1 MSELLDSL
9 HASVTEPF
17 LALNRWITVR
27 ALEHKAKRREHTA
40 PAVGGSGSM
49 LYVAASALPYH
60 TSGYTTR
67 THEVI
72 RALASAG
79 GRVHALT
86 RPGYPGD
93 RFDRL
98 RNVGGEETQV
108 GDVRYLHA
116 ASPANNRPALFYAL
130 QAAPIVAQW
139 AKRHQVSVIHAASNH
154 INALPA
160 LLAAR
165 HLGIPFQ
172 YEMRG
177 LWELSRISRTPQYE
191 GKQGFKQGL
200 QLEGL
205 VARHADKVFVISEQL
220 GRFARERWG
229 IAQERM
235 FLLPNCVDPE
245 RFAPSAHQSID
256 ANTIGYAGSLVGY
269 EGLDTLIDAVA
280 HLAGNG
286 HPVKVNIVGE
296 GDARPALEAQVRRLG
311 VSEQIRF
318 LGRMSPE
325 KAREALTNCALVCIP
340 RKPFK
345 VCEIVPPI
353 KLVEA
358 LAMSKPVIVPDLPVF
373 RDEMGANPAGWF
385 FKAGDAADL
394 ARVIEIALADRDA
407 LAAFS
412 ARARDYATTQRSWRD
427 FVMNALPD
435 VQNKMQSGGRDG
447 RQGH

>member
-1 MSELLDSL
+1 MSELFDSL
-9 HASVTEPF
+9 STLLSEPF

-27 ALEHKAKRREHTA
+27 TLEHKARQRARVA
-40 PAVGGSGSM
+40 PSFAESGGM

-60 TSGYTTR
+60 TSGYTKR

-72 RALASAG
+72 RALASVG
-79 GRVHALT
+79 ERVHAMT

-116 ASPANNRPALFYAL
+116 AAPANNRPALFYAL
-130 QAAPIVAQW
+130 QAAPIVARW
-139 AKRHQVSVIHAASNH
+139 ARHHKVSVIHAASNH
-154 INALPA
+154 VNALPA

-165 HLGIPFQ
+165 QLGIPFQ

-177 LWELSRISRTPQYE
+177 LWELSRISRIPQYE
-191 GKQGFKQGL
+191 GKQGFRQGL

-220 GRFARERWG
+220 GRFARDSWG
-229 IAQERM
+229 VPQERM
-235 FLLPNCVDPE
+235 FLLPNCVDPD
-245 RFAPSAHQSID
+245 RFAPVAHQAID
-256 ANTIGYAGSLVGY
+256 ASTIGYAGSLVGY
-269 EGLDTLIDAVA
+269 EGLDTLIDAVDR
-280 HLAGNG
+280 LVRRG
-286 HPVKVNIVGE
+286 HPVKVDIVGDGE
-296 GDARPALEAQVRRLG
+296 ARAALEAQVERLG
-311 VSEQIRF
+311 LSEQIRF
-318 LGRMSPE
+318 LGRMSPDR
-325 KAREALTNCALVCIP
+325 AQEALTRCALVCIP

-358 LAMSKPVIVPDLPVF
+358 MAMGKPVIVPDLPVF
-373 RDEMGANPAGWF
+373 RDEMGASPAGWF
-385 FKAGDAADL
+385 FKAGDSADL
-394 ARVIEIALADRDA
+394 ARVIEAALADRDTLTA
-407 LAAFS
+407 LS
-412 ARARDYATTQRSWRD
+412 GRAREYAITQRCWRD
-427 FVMNALPD
+427 FVINALP
-435 VQNKMQSGGRDG
+435 VVRGRGRDG